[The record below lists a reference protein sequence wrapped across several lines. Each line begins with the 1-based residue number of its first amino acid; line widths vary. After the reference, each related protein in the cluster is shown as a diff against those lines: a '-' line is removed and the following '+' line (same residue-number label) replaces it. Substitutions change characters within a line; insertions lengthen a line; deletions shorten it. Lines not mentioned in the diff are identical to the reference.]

1 MEEDQKTCYNNG
13 RRVTL
18 YNHQREGESPVCGRY
33 YIAEDDLSDELS
45 RMIDELNHK
54 KTPEGLK
61 TSGEIFPSDIVPVL
75 ANSRKQD
82 VQPFAMRWGY
92 AYPNGRPIINARS
105 ETAAQ
110 KPMFK
115 DGMRQRRCVI
125 PASHYFEWER
135 RGAVRTKY
143 AIRPAH
149 ADTLYLAGIY
159 HLENHDGVIVPA
171 FTILT
176 RDEAPGIAFIHPR
189 MPVLLPANATAD
201 WLNPG
206 YNAEEVIAAALTDME
221 YQSA

>member
-1 MEEDQKTCYNNG
+1 M
-13 RRVTL
+13 
-18 YNHQREGESPVCGRY
+18 CGRY

-45 RMIDELNHK
+45 RIIDELNRK

-92 AYPNGRPIINARS
+92 AFPNGRPIINARS

-135 RGAVRTKY
+135 HGAARTKY

-176 RDEAPGIAFIHPR
+176 RDAASGIAFIHPR
-189 MPVLLPANATAD
+189 MPVLLPADAAPD

>member
-1 MEEDQKTCYNNG
+1 M
-13 RRVTL
+13 
-18 YNHQREGESPVCGRY
+18 CGRY

-45 RMIDELNHK
+45 RIIDELNRK

-92 AYPNGRPIINARS
+92 AFPNGRPIINARS

-135 RGAVRTKY
+135 RGAARTKY

-176 RDEAPGIAFIHPR
+176 RDAAPDIAFIHPR
-189 MPVLLPANATAD
+189 MPVLLPPDAAPD
-201 WLNPG
+201 WLNPNH
-206 YNAEEVIAAALTDME
+206 NAEEVIAAALTDME

>member
-1 MEEDQKTCYNNG
+1 M
-13 RRVTL
+13 
-18 YNHQREGESPVCGRY
+18 CGRY
-33 YIAEDDLSDELS
+33 YIAEDDLSDELG
-45 RMIDELNHK
+45 RIIDETNRK
-54 KTPEGLK
+54 RTPEGLK

-92 AYPNGRPIINARS
+92 AFPNGRPIINARS

-110 KPMFK
+110 KPMFR

-135 RGAVRTKY
+135 HGIVRTKY
-143 AIRPAH
+143 AIRPVH
-149 ADTLYLAGIY
+149 TDMLYLAGIY

-176 RDEAPGIAFIHPR
+176 RDAAPSITFIHPR
-189 MPVLLPANATAD
+189 MPVMLPPGAAPD

-206 YNAEEVIAAALTDME
+206 YNAEKVIAAALTDME
-221 YQSA
+221 YRPA

>member
-1 MEEDQKTCYNNG
+1 M
-13 RRVTL
+13 
-18 YNHQREGESPVCGRY
+18 CGRY

-45 RMIDELNHK
+45 RMIDELNRK

-92 AYPNGRPIINARS
+92 AFPNGRPIINARA

-135 RGAVRTKY
+135 HGAARTKY

-171 FTILT
+171 FTILN
-176 RDEAPGIAFIHPR
+176 RDAAPGIAFIHPR
-189 MPVLLPANATAD
+189 MPVLLPPDATAD

-206 YNAEEVIAAALTDME
+206 YNAEEVIAAALTEME

>member
-1 MEEDQKTCYNNG
+1 M
-13 RRVTL
+13 
-18 YNHQREGESPVCGRY
+18 CGRY

-45 RMIDELNHK
+45 RMIDELNRK

-92 AYPNGRPIINARS
+92 AFPNGRPIINVRS

-110 KPMFK
+110 KPMFR

-135 RGAVRTKY
+135 RGAARTKY

-176 RDEAPGIAFIHPR
+176 RDATPGIAFIHPR
-189 MPVLLPANATAD
+189 MPVLLPPDATAD

-206 YNAEEVIAAALTDME
+206 YNAEEVVAAALTEME
-221 YQSA
+221 YRSA

>member
-1 MEEDQKTCYNNG
+1 M
-13 RRVTL
+13 
-18 YNHQREGESPVCGRY
+18 SVCGRY

-45 RMIDELNHK
+45 RMIDELNRK

-75 ANSRKQD
+75 ANSQKQD

-92 AYPNGRPIINARS
+92 AFPNGRPIINARS

-110 KPMFK
+110 KPMFR

-135 RGAVRTKY
+135 RGAARTKY

-176 RDEAPGIAFIHPR
+176 RDAVPGIAFIHPR
-189 MPVLLPANATAD
+189 MPVLLPPDATAD

-206 YNAEEVIAAALTDME
+206 YNAEEVVAAALTEME
-221 YQSA
+221 YRSA

>member
-1 MEEDQKTCYNNG
+1 M
-13 RRVTL
+13 
-18 YNHQREGESPVCGRY
+18 CGRY
-33 YIAEDDLSDELS
+33 YIAQDDLSDELS
-45 RMIDELNHK
+45 RIIDELNRK

-92 AYPNGRPIINARS
+92 AFPNGRPIINARS
-105 ETAAQ
+105 ETAAE
-110 KPMFK
+110 KPMFR

-125 PASHYFEWER
+125 PASHYFEWAR
-135 RGAVRTKY
+135 RGAARTKY

-149 ADTLYLAGIY
+149 ADTMYLAGIY

-176 RDEAPGIAFIHPR
+176 RDAASGIVFIHPR
-189 MPVLLPANATAD
+189 MPVLLPPDATAD

-206 YNAEEVIAAALTDME
+206 YHAEEVVAAALTDME
-221 YQSA
+221 YQFA

>member
-1 MEEDQKTCYNNG
+1 M
-13 RRVTL
+13 
-18 YNHQREGESPVCGRY
+18 CGRY

-45 RMIDELNHK
+45 RMIDELNRK

-92 AYPNGRPIINARS
+92 AFPNGRPIINARS

-135 RGAVRTKY
+135 HGAARTKY

-176 RDEAPGIAFIHPR
+176 RDAASGIVFIHPR
-189 MPVLLPANATAD
+189 MPVLLPADAAPD

>member
-1 MEEDQKTCYNNG
+1 M
-13 RRVTL
+13 
-18 YNHQREGESPVCGRY
+18 CGRY

-45 RMIDELNHK
+45 RMIDELNRK

-92 AYPNGRPIINARS
+92 AFPNGRPIINARS

-110 KPMFK
+110 KPMFR

-135 RGAVRTKY
+135 RGAARTKY

-159 HLENHDGVIVPA
+159 HLENHDGVIIPA

-176 RDEAPGIAFIHPR
+176 RDAAPGIAFIHP
-189 MPVLLPANATAD
+189 PYA
-201 WLNPG
+201 G
-206 YNAEEVIAAALTDME
+206 AAAAGRHCRLAE
-221 YQSA
+221 SGL

>member
-1 MEEDQKTCYNNG
+1 M
-13 RRVTL
+13 
-18 YNHQREGESPVCGRY
+18 CGRY
-33 YIAEDDLSDELS
+33 YIAEDDPSDELS
-45 RMIDELNHK
+45 RMIDELNRK

-92 AYPNGRPIINARS
+92 AFPNGRPIINARA

-135 RGAVRTKY
+135 RGTARTKY

-176 RDEAPGIAFIHPR
+176 RDAAPSIAFIHPR
-189 MPVLLPANATAD
+189 MPVLLPADAAPD

-221 YQSA
+221 YQFA